1 MNEENEKK
9 QKIAE
14 LISAIKKAKG
24 IDSEIAPENISIS
37 EKDDIPELK
46 IYHTLKEDD
55 VRNLEII
62 SDQEF
67 SDIVDSIILNDYK
80 NIPNAIRLPNLNE
93 QLSEKLGLK
102 KDSAFILKKSA
113 THIRPDRKGGYNQ
126 ALGTEEYY
134 SIPKV
139 IRETD
144 FVVVDKRTKNFQ
156 ILFDD
161 NDDIKKI
168 NKLVFNKDELGN
180 YLVTVG
186 KVDRRDSISEEN
198 NTVVAVG
205 VAPTISA
212 LRHPEELPATRLR
225 PSATTVDGSIAQ
237 SKENASSFSEKLHI
251 LETQNSINEEKIK
264 LQTLEQA
271 KESLNVSTY
280 RFQSGESLEELIRSD
295 NDFPTEAAFLDN
307 LIDVNIREV
316 YGYATEEE
324 QKVLRQFASSRNDY
338 DTDMKTL
345 AVQTDCISRWIAA
358 RHWNPEQQEFQKEC
372 VNHKAIKDF
381 PYELPWEM
389 KRIESQVLQ
398 TQEEIIDNGIESL
411 QENGGMSEA
420 AMEADY
426 EAEQNPRPDYLD
438 ENGNPYWFDEEENI
452 EVLDDDEIMR
462 LAFLNDNKET
472 FKAIDDYLE
481 KGKRPKNDEFI
492 FSKNPEILKYAGISE
507 NEIVIK
513 TSIINKARNEHSLS
527 DEEIKDSIINIASPI
542 LIFDSDKTTTENKK
556 ESFLC
561 LTDTFAANGKPI
573 AFSMNLDS
581 DYERKN
587 RLLEVNEIRSIH
599 DRTLVAKNGTD
610 LIQKWTE
617 NGLCRY
623 VDDKKISEW
632 SKAAGVQFPLAV
644 LQSDRN
650 NIIPESEIVND
661 KKISNLGK
669 EREDSF
675 LLPLAKLD
683 IHNVKTYSDFVNQHN
698 IVAENER
705 EYHKPNN
712 EDLTFYYEKFAKE
725 AANENETVQL
735 QKALALALEKN
746 VSPLK
751 EVELNREN
759 WNKMFPDGTVKTPV
773 GTVKLGE
780 NQFDKL
786 RRNDRNNL
794 LVAMYETL
802 SNPALILEKET
813 LDEKSGEFRPVNV
826 YGKSFIHEDSNHKRA
841 VESVIIFKDGENI
854 SISTHNKNIKDFV
867 KQIKTADQIIYAD
880 SEISRV
886 ASLILQNG
894 GSHVRLHDATSNRAI
909 REATDSIGTVIAR
922 YGYTPGFLEIY
933 DQVGAAASEL
943 NIYKENSVVNDK
955 SDEKNQQNESNF
967 DNAVKNRFEA
977 AAQKLSSIDIN
988 SENYKEAFELLN
1000 RIEKLTGISEP
1011 SEKIDFAENEAKENF
1026 HPSPNEKIPEEIDNA
1041 KIVDEKS
1048 EIQAA
1053 QTVSESKA
1061 ESVENGNPTEKASL
1075 EENAEIQKEDV
1086 SYQEYAAGKVIYGKT
1101 VLPPF
1106 ASMTSDGHLKTC
1118 ENFIVKSYDSENG
1131 TYLVENENEKLS
1143 LPRETFNS
1151 LLNPAGLYKEQQ
1163 EEKTFRMEGNGIVFD
1178 NPEKGVKGTV
1188 IPEFSLMTQNGLQT
1202 YKDCVVTKFNES
1214 DKTYTLKNGDSV
1226 ISVTEERFKE
1236 ITLPERFENKFD
1248 ENTPSYK
1255 KMLKTQ
1261 YEDFFK
1267 ERSNTAYNFRHNLS
1281 VFCRKEANS
1290 PCDALKVAKGI
1301 IRKMSPAEQDKTK
1314 KLLKKIAREGES
1326 LNQLIVRTYHEAIK
1340 EVPLNEEYIKQYQP
1354 ENRIA
1359 RPFYDTLSSDGQKI
1373 DSDPQLLRTDKD
1385 YNLKIGDTLKDIDIK
1400 SDKIFGH
1407 GKENVHFSELKVIS
1421 ASKEGNTVTLMD
1433 KEKSF
1438 IEIPRDT
1445 VLKAYKEQQLKEMNH
1460 QQSHSRRNSME
1471 ISYR

>member
-24 IDSEIAPENISIS
+24 IDSEIAPENISV
-37 EKDDIPELK
+37 
-46 IYHTLKEDD
+46 YED
-55 VRNLEII
+55 
-62 SDQEF
+62 
-67 SDIVDSIILNDYK
+67 
-80 NIPNAIRLPNLNE
+80 
-93 QLSEKLGLK
+93 
-102 KDSAFILKKSA
+102 
-113 THIRPDRKGGYNQ
+113 
-126 ALGTEEYY
+126 
-134 SIPKV
+134 
-139 IRETD
+139 
-144 FVVVDKRTKNFQ
+144 
-156 ILFDD
+156 
-161 NDDIKKI
+161 
-168 NKLVFNKDELGN
+168 
-180 YLVTVG
+180 
-186 KVDRRDSISEEN
+186 
-198 NTVVAVG
+198 
-205 VAPTISA
+205 
-212 LRHPEELPATRLR
+212 
-225 PSATTVDGSIAQ
+225 
-237 SKENASSFSEKLHI
+237 
-251 LETQNSINEEKIK
+251 
-264 LQTLEQA
+264 
-271 KESLNVSTY
+271 
-280 RFQSGESLEELIRSD
+280 
-295 NDFPTEAAFLDN
+295 
-307 LIDVNIREV
+307 
-316 YGYATEEE
+316 
-324 QKVLRQFASSRNDY
+324 
-338 DTDMKTL
+338 
-345 AVQTDCISRWIAA
+345 
-358 RHWNPEQQEFQKEC
+358 
-372 VNHKAIKDF
+372 
-381 PYELPWEM
+381 
-389 KRIESQVLQ
+389 
-398 TQEEIIDNGIESL
+398 EIIDSGIESL
-411 QENGGMSEA
+411 QENGGLTEA

-426 EAEQNPRPDYLD
+426 EAEQNSRPDYLD
-438 ENGNPYWFDEEENI
+438 ENGNPHWFDEEENI
-452 EVLDDDEIMR
+452 VAENEILDNEEIMR

-481 KGKRPKNDEFI
+481 KGIRPKNDEFI

-513 TSIINKARNEHSLS
+513 TSIINKAKNEHSLS
-527 DEEIKDSIINIASPI
+527 DEEIKDSIINIASPV
-542 LIFDSDKTTTENKK
+542 LIFDSDKKTTENKK

-561 LTDTFAANGKPI
+561 LTDTFASNGKPI
-573 AFSMNLDS
+573 ACSMNLDS
-581 DYERKN
+581 DFEKN
-587 RLLEVNEIRSIH
+587 RSIINVNQITSIH

-632 SKAAGVQFPLAV
+632 QLAAGVQFPLAV
-644 LQSDRN
+644 LHSDMD
-650 NIIPESEIVND
+650 NI
-661 KKISNLGK
+661 
-669 EREDSF
+669 
-675 LLPLAKLD
+675 
-683 IHNVKTYSDFVNQHN
+683 KTYSDFVNQHN

-705 EYHKPNN
+705 EYQKPND
-712 EDLTFYYEKFAKE
+712 EDLTFYYEKFEKE
-725 AANENETVQL
+725 AANENEVVQL
-735 QKALALALEKN
+735 QKAFALSLEKN

-751 EVELNREN
+751 ELELNREN
-759 WNKMFPDGTVKTPV
+759 WNKIFPDGTVKTPV

-794 LVAMYETL
+794 LAAMYETL

-841 VESVIIFKDGENI
+841 VESVVIFKDGENI

-894 GSHVRLHDATSNRAI
+894 GSHVRLHDAISNRAI
-909 REATDSIGTVIAR
+909 REATDSIGTGIAR

-933 DQVGAAASEL
+933 DQVGAVASEL
-943 NIYKENSVVNDK
+943 NIHKENSVVNDK
-955 SDEKNQQNESNF
+955 AVEKNQQNESSF
-967 DNAVKNRFEA
+967 DNAVKERFES
-977 AAQKLSSIDIN
+977 AAQKLSSLDIN
-988 SENYKEAFELLN
+988 SDNYKEAFELLN
-1000 RIEKLTGISEP
+1000 RIEKLTGISEL

-1026 HPSPNEKIPEEIDNA
+1026 QPSPNVKTPEEFERMKKEIDNV
-1041 KIVDEKS
+1041 KIVDE
-1048 EIQAA
+1048 
-1053 QTVSESKA
+1053 
-1061 ESVENGNPTEKASL
+1061 SVENSETEKNI
-1075 EENAEIQKEDV
+1075 ETQKEDV
-1086 SYQEYAAGKVIYGKT
+1086 SYQDYTDGKVIYGKT

-1118 ENFIVKSYDSENG
+1118 ENFVVKSYDSESG

-1151 LLNPAGLYKEQQ
+1151 LLNPAGLNKEQQ
-1163 EEKTFRMEGNGIVFD
+1163 EEKSFRMEGNGIVFD

-1188 IPEFSLMTQNGLQT
+1188 ISEFSLMTQNGLQT

-1214 DKTYTLKNGDSV
+1214 DKTYTLRNGDSI

-1236 ITLPERFENKFD
+1236 ISSPERFENKFD
-1248 ENTPSYK
+1248 ENTPTYK

-1261 YEDFFK
+1261 YDDFFK

-1301 IRKMSPAEQDKTK
+1301 INKMSPAEQDKTK

-1340 EVPLNEEYIKQYQP
+1340 AVPLNEEYIKQYQP
-1354 ENRIA
+1354 ENRIV
-1359 RPFYDTLSSDGQKI
+1359 RPFYDTLSTDGQKI

-1445 VLKAYKEQQLKEMNH
+1445 VLKAYKEQQLKELKH
-1460 QQSHSRRNSME
+1460 QQNHSRRNSME

>member
-24 IDSEIAPENISIS
+24 IDSESMEKSIRAADIWLYLREQENIKSLS
-37 EKDDIPELK
+37 K
-46 IYHTLKEDD
+46 
-55 VRNLEII
+55 
-62 SDQEF
+62 
-67 SDIVDSIILNDYK
+67 NDYAGLKFQVLDYLYERGLDDAAGYENSFKKQENRFNQLNENTK
-80 NIPNAIRLPNLNE
+80 NIIEKFAGSNTKIEIDDEFLAIKIAGTMNNSLF
-93 QLSEKLGLK
+93 
-102 KDSAFILKKSA
+102 AAKS
-113 THIRPDRKGGYNQ
+113 D
-126 ALGTEEYY
+126 
-134 SIPKV
+134 
-139 IRETD
+139 
-144 FVVVDKRTKNFQ
+144 
-156 ILFDD
+156 
-161 NDDIKKI
+161 
-168 NKLVFNKDELGN
+168 
-180 YLVTVG
+180 
-186 KVDRRDSISEEN
+186 
-198 NTVVAVG
+198 
-205 VAPTISA
+205 
-212 LRHPEELPATRLR
+212 
-225 PSATTVDGSIAQ
+225 
-237 SKENASSFSEKLHI
+237 
-251 LETQNSINEEKIK
+251 
-264 LQTLEQA
+264 
-271 KESLNVSTY
+271 
-280 RFQSGESLEELIRSD
+280 
-295 NDFPTEAAFLDN
+295 
-307 LIDVNIREV
+307 
-316 YGYATEEE
+316 
-324 QKVLRQFASSRNDY
+324 
-338 DTDMKTL
+338 
-345 AVQTDCISRWIAA
+345 
-358 RHWNPEQQEFQKEC
+358 FQKQVE
-372 VNHKAIKDF
+372 NRKYLRKIMNI
-381 PYELPWEM
+381 P
-389 KRIESQVLQ
+389 SQK
-398 TQEEIIDNGIESL
+398 EIIDNGIESL
-411 QENGGMSEA
+411 QENGGISEA

-438 ENGNPYWFDEEENI
+438 ENGNAHWFDEEKNIVAEN

-462 LAFLNDNKET
+462 LSFLNDNKET

-481 KGKRPKNDEFI
+481 KGIRPKNDEFI

-581 DYERKN
+581 SYERKN

-943 NIYKENSVVNDK
+943 NIHKENSVVNDK

-1163 EEKTFRMEGNGIVFD
+1163 EEKTFQMEGSGIVFD

-1202 YKDCVVTKFNES
+1202 YKDCVVAKFNES

-1226 ISVTEERFKE
+1226 ISVTEERFRE
-1236 ITLPERFENKFD
+1236 ITSPERFENKFD
-1248 ENTPSYK
+1248 ENTPAYK

-1301 IRKMSPAEQDKTK
+1301 IQKMSPAEQDKTK

-1359 RPFYDTLSSDGQKI
+1359 RPFYDTLSTDGQKI

-1421 ASKEGNTVTLMD
+1421 SSKEGNTVTLMD

-1445 VLKAYKEQQLKEMNH
+1445 VLKAYKEQQLKEMKH

>member
-14 LISAIKKAKG
+14 LIAAIKKAKG
-24 IDSEIAPENISIS
+24 IDSEIASENIPVS
-37 EKDDIPELK
+37 E
-46 IYHTLKEDD
+46 
-55 VRNLEII
+55 N
-62 SDQEF
+62 
-67 SDIVDSIILNDYK
+67 
-80 NIPNAIRLPNLNE
+80 
-93 QLSEKLGLK
+93 
-102 KDSAFILKKSA
+102 
-113 THIRPDRKGGYNQ
+113 
-126 ALGTEEYY
+126 
-134 SIPKV
+134 
-139 IRETD
+139 
-144 FVVVDKRTKNFQ
+144 
-156 ILFDD
+156 
-161 NDDIKKI
+161 
-168 NKLVFNKDELGN
+168 
-180 YLVTVG
+180 
-186 KVDRRDSISEEN
+186 
-198 NTVVAVG
+198 
-205 VAPTISA
+205 
-212 LRHPEELPATRLR
+212 
-225 PSATTVDGSIAQ
+225 
-237 SKENASSFSEKLHI
+237 
-251 LETQNSINEEKIK
+251 
-264 LQTLEQA
+264 
-271 KESLNVSTY
+271 
-280 RFQSGESLEELIRSD
+280 
-295 NDFPTEAAFLDN
+295 
-307 LIDVNIREV
+307 
-316 YGYATEEE
+316 
-324 QKVLRQFASSRNDY
+324 
-338 DTDMKTL
+338 
-345 AVQTDCISRWIAA
+345 
-358 RHWNPEQQEFQKEC
+358 
-372 VNHKAIKDF
+372 
-381 PYELPWEM
+381 
-389 KRIESQVLQ
+389 
-398 TQEEIIDNGIESL
+398 EIIDSGIESV

-426 EAEQNPRPDYLD
+426 EAEQNSRPDYLD
-438 ENGNPYWFDEEENI
+438 ENGNPHWFDEEENI
-452 EVLDDDEIMR
+452 VAENEILDNDEIMR
-462 LAFLNDNKET
+462 LSFLNDNKET

-481 KGKRPKNDEFI
+481 KGIRPKNDEFI

-513 TSIINKARNEHSLS
+513 TSIINKAKNEHSLS
-527 DEEIKDSIINIASPI
+527 DEEIKDSIINIASPVI
-542 LIFDSDKTTTENKK
+542 IFDSDKKTTENKK

-561 LTDTFAANGKPI
+561 LTDTFASNGKPI

-581 DYERKN
+581 SYERKN

-644 LQSDRN
+644 LQSDKD

-683 IHNVKTYSDFVNQHN
+683 LNNVKTYSDFVNQHN

-705 EYHKPNN
+705 EYQKPND
-712 EDLTFYYEKFAKE
+712 EDLTFYYEKFEKE
-725 AANENETVQL
+725 VANENEVVQL
-735 QKALALALEKN
+735 QKALALSLEKN

-751 EVELNREN
+751 ELELNREN

-794 LVAMYETL
+794 LAAMYETL

-813 LDEKSGEFRPVNV
+813 LDEKSGEFKPVNV

-894 GSHVRLHDATSNRAI
+894 GSHVRLHDAISNRAI

-933 DQVGAAASEL
+933 DQVGAVASEL
-943 NIYKENSVVNDK
+943 NIHKENSVVNDK
-955 SDEKNQQNESNF
+955 ADEKNQQNESSF
-967 DNAVKNRFEA
+967 DNAVKERFES
-977 AAQKLSSIDIN
+977 AAQKLSSLDIN

-1026 HPSPNEKIPEEIDNA
+1026 QPSPNVKTPEEFERMKKEIDNV
-1041 KIVDEKS
+1041 KIVDE
-1048 EIQAA
+1048 
-1053 QTVSESKA
+1053 
-1061 ESVENGNPTEKASL
+1061 SVENSETEKNL
-1075 EENAEIQKEDV
+1075 ETQKEDV
-1086 SYQEYAAGKVIYGKT
+1086 SYQDYTDGKVIYGKT

-1106 ASMTSDGHLKTC
+1106 ASITSDGHLKTC
-1118 ENFIVKSYDSENG
+1118 ENFVVKSYDSESG
-1131 TYLVENENEKLS
+1131 TYLVENENEKFC

-1151 LLNPAGLYKEQQ
+1151 LLNPAGLNREQQ
-1163 EEKTFRMEGNGIVFD
+1163 EEKTSRMEGNGIVFD

-1214 DKTYTLKNGDSV
+1214 DKTYTLRNGDGI

-1236 ITLPERFENKFD
+1236 ITSPERFENKFD
-1248 ENTPSYK
+1248 ENTPAYK
-1255 KMLKTQ
+1255 KMLKNQ

-1301 IRKMSPAEQDKTK
+1301 IQKMSPSEQDKTK

-1340 EVPLNEEYIKQYQP
+1340 AVPLNEEYIKQYQP

-1359 RPFYDTLSSDGQKI
+1359 RPFYDTLSTDGQKI

-1407 GKENVHFSELKVIS
+1407 GKESVHFSELKVIS

-1445 VLKAYKEQQLKEMNH
+1445 VLKAYKEQQLKEMKH
-1460 QQSHSRRNSME
+1460 QQSHSRHNSME

>member
-14 LISAIKKAKG
+14 LIAAIKKAKG
-24 IDSEIAPENISIS
+24 IDSEITPENISVS
-37 EKDDIPELK
+37 ED
-46 IYHTLKEDD
+46 
-55 VRNLEII
+55 
-62 SDQEF
+62 
-67 SDIVDSIILNDYK
+67 
-80 NIPNAIRLPNLNE
+80 
-93 QLSEKLGLK
+93 
-102 KDSAFILKKSA
+102 
-113 THIRPDRKGGYNQ
+113 
-126 ALGTEEYY
+126 
-134 SIPKV
+134 
-139 IRETD
+139 
-144 FVVVDKRTKNFQ
+144 
-156 ILFDD
+156 
-161 NDDIKKI
+161 
-168 NKLVFNKDELGN
+168 
-180 YLVTVG
+180 
-186 KVDRRDSISEEN
+186 
-198 NTVVAVG
+198 
-205 VAPTISA
+205 
-212 LRHPEELPATRLR
+212 
-225 PSATTVDGSIAQ
+225 
-237 SKENASSFSEKLHI
+237 
-251 LETQNSINEEKIK
+251 
-264 LQTLEQA
+264 
-271 KESLNVSTY
+271 
-280 RFQSGESLEELIRSD
+280 
-295 NDFPTEAAFLDN
+295 
-307 LIDVNIREV
+307 
-316 YGYATEEE
+316 
-324 QKVLRQFASSRNDY
+324 
-338 DTDMKTL
+338 
-345 AVQTDCISRWIAA
+345 
-358 RHWNPEQQEFQKEC
+358 
-372 VNHKAIKDF
+372 
-381 PYELPWEM
+381 
-389 KRIESQVLQ
+389 
-398 TQEEIIDNGIESL
+398 EIIDSGIESVH
-411 QENGGMSEA
+411 ENGGMSEA

-426 EAEQNPRPDYLD
+426 EAEQNSRPDYLD
-438 ENGNPYWFDEEENI
+438 ENGNPHWFDEEENI
-452 EVLDDDEIMR
+452 VAENEILDNEEIMR

-481 KGKRPKNDEFI
+481 KGIRPKNDEFI

-513 TSIINKARNEHSLS
+513 TSIINKAKNEHSLS
-527 DEEIKDSIINIASPI
+527 DEEIKDSIINIASPV
-542 LIFDSDKTTTENKK
+542 LIFDSDKKTTENKK

-561 LTDTFAANGKPI
+561 LTDTFASNGKPI

-581 DYERKN
+581 DFEKN
-587 RLLEVNEIRSIH
+587 RSIISVNQITSIH

-632 SKAAGVQFPLAV
+632 QLAAGVQSPLAV
-644 LQSDRN
+644 LHSDIN
-650 NIIPESEIVND
+650 
-661 KKISNLGK
+661 
-669 EREDSF
+669 
-675 LLPLAKLD
+675 
-683 IHNVKTYSDFVNQHN
+683 NVKTYSDFVNQHN

-705 EYHKPNN
+705 EYQKPNN
-712 EDLTFYYEKFAKE
+712 EDLSFYYEKFEKE
-725 AANENETVQL
+725 AANENEVVQL
-735 QKALALALEKN
+735 QKSLALSLEKN

-751 EVELNREN
+751 ELELNREN
-759 WNKMFPDGTVKTPV
+759 WNRMFPDGTVKTPV

-794 LVAMYETL
+794 LAAMYETL

-813 LDEKSGEFRPVNV
+813 LDEKSGEFKPVNV

-894 GSHVRLHDATSNRAI
+894 GSHVRLHDAISNRAI

-933 DQVGAAASEL
+933 DQVGAVASEL
-943 NIYKENSVVNDK
+943 NIHKENSVVNDK
-955 SDEKNQQNESNF
+955 AVEKNQQNESNF
-967 DNAVKNRFEA
+967 DNAVKERFES
-977 AAQKLSSIDIN
+977 AAQKLSSLDIN

-1000 RIEKLTGISEP
+1000 RIEKLTGISEL

-1026 HPSPNEKIPEEIDNA
+1026 QPSPNVKTPEEFERMKKEIDNV
-1041 KIVDEKS
+1041 KIVDE
-1048 EIQAA
+1048 
-1053 QTVSESKA
+1053 
-1061 ESVENGNPTEKASL
+1061 SVENSETEKNS
-1075 EENAEIQKEDV
+1075 ETQKEDV
-1086 SYQEYAAGKVIYGKT
+1086 SYQDYTDGKVIYGKT

-1118 ENFIVKSYDSENG
+1118 ENFVVKSYDNESG

-1143 LPRETFNS
+1143 LPRETFNT

-1163 EEKTFRMEGNGIVFD
+1163 EEKIFQMEGNGIVFD

-1214 DKTYTLKNGDSV
+1214 DKTYTLRNGDSI
-1226 ISVTEERFKE
+1226 ISVTEETFKE
-1236 ITLPERFENKFD
+1236 ISSPERFENKFD
-1248 ENTPSYK
+1248 ENTPAYK

-1301 IRKMSPAEQDKTK
+1301 INKMSLAEQDKTK

-1340 EVPLNEEYIKQYQP
+1340 EVPLNEEYIKQYQS

-1359 RPFYDTLSSDGQKI
+1359 RPFYDTLSTDGQKI

-1407 GKENVHFSELKVIS
+1407 GKESVHFSELKVIS

-1433 KEKSF
+1433 NEKSF

-1445 VLKAYKEQQLKEMNH
+1445 VLKAYKEQQLKELKH

>member
-24 IDSEIAPENISIS
+24 IDSEIASENIPIS
-37 EKDDIPELK
+37 E
-46 IYHTLKEDD
+46 
-55 VRNLEII
+55 N
-62 SDQEF
+62 
-67 SDIVDSIILNDYK
+67 
-80 NIPNAIRLPNLNE
+80 
-93 QLSEKLGLK
+93 
-102 KDSAFILKKSA
+102 
-113 THIRPDRKGGYNQ
+113 
-126 ALGTEEYY
+126 
-134 SIPKV
+134 
-139 IRETD
+139 
-144 FVVVDKRTKNFQ
+144 
-156 ILFDD
+156 
-161 NDDIKKI
+161 
-168 NKLVFNKDELGN
+168 
-180 YLVTVG
+180 
-186 KVDRRDSISEEN
+186 
-198 NTVVAVG
+198 
-205 VAPTISA
+205 
-212 LRHPEELPATRLR
+212 
-225 PSATTVDGSIAQ
+225 
-237 SKENASSFSEKLHI
+237 
-251 LETQNSINEEKIK
+251 
-264 LQTLEQA
+264 
-271 KESLNVSTY
+271 
-280 RFQSGESLEELIRSD
+280 
-295 NDFPTEAAFLDN
+295 
-307 LIDVNIREV
+307 
-316 YGYATEEE
+316 
-324 QKVLRQFASSRNDY
+324 
-338 DTDMKTL
+338 
-345 AVQTDCISRWIAA
+345 
-358 RHWNPEQQEFQKEC
+358 
-372 VNHKAIKDF
+372 
-381 PYELPWEM
+381 
-389 KRIESQVLQ
+389 
-398 TQEEIIDNGIESL
+398 EIIDSGIESV
-411 QENGGMSEA
+411 QENGGMTEA

-426 EAEQNPRPDYLD
+426 EAGQNTRPDYLD
-438 ENGNPYWFDEEENI
+438 EKGKPHWFDEEENI
-452 EVLDDDEIMR
+452 VAESEVLDDDEIMR

-481 KGKRPKNDEFI
+481 KGIRPKNNEFVFNTI
-492 FSKNPEILKYAGISE
+492 PAVFNYAEIPEHEIILTTG
-507 NEIVIK
+507 VL
-513 TSIINKARNEHSLS
+513 NKAVKTHNLS
-527 DEEIKDSIINIASPI
+527 NDDIRIALQKFSSPI
-542 LIFDSDKTTTENKK
+542 AIFDSDMNKTEN
-556 ESFLC
+556 SIASIMAI
-561 LTDTFAANGKPI
+561 TDVEAENNKPI
-573 AFSMNLDS
+573 ALTLNLDS
-581 DYERKN
+581 QRKGYEQKY
-587 RLLEVNEIRSIH
+587 LINEIRSIH
-599 DRTLVAKNGTD
+599 DRTLIAKNGVN
-610 LIQKWTE
+610 IAE
-617 NGLCRY
+617 
-623 VDDKKISEW
+623 EW
-632 SKAAGVQFPLAV
+632 SKNGL
-644 LQSDRN
+644 LRYID
-650 NIIPESEIVND
+650 D

-675 LLPLAKLD
+675 LLPLAKLNLNN
-683 IHNVKTYSDFVNQHN
+683 IKTYSDFVNQHN

-705 EYHKPNN
+705 EYQKPND
-712 EDLTFYYEKFAKE
+712 EDLTFYYEKFEKE
-725 AANENETVQL
+725 AANENEVVQL
-735 QKALALALEKN
+735 QKAFALSLEKN

-751 EVELNREN
+751 ELELNREN

-794 LVAMYETL
+794 LAAMYETL

-813 LDEKSGEFRPVNV
+813 LDEKSGEFRPINV

-841 VESVIIFKDGENI
+841 VESVVIFKDGENI

-894 GSHVRLHDATSNRAI
+894 GSHVRLHDVISSRAI

-933 DQVGAAASEL
+933 DQVGAVASEL
-943 NIYKENSVVNDK
+943 NIHKKNSVVNDK
-955 SDEKNQQNESNF
+955 TAEKNQQNESSF
-967 DNAVKNRFEA
+967 DNAVKERFEL
-977 AAQKLSSIDIN
+977 AAQKLSSLDIN
-988 SENYKEAFELLN
+988 SDNYKEAFELLN

-1026 HPSPNEKIPEEIDNA
+1026 QPSPNVKTPEEFERMKKEIDNA
-1041 KIVDEKS
+1041 RIADDEQEIKKAKS
-1048 EIQAA
+1048 
-1053 QTVSESKA
+1053 VSESKA
-1061 ESVENGNPTEKASL
+1061 ESVENSETEKNI
-1075 EENAEIQKEDV
+1075 ETQKEDV
-1086 SYQEYAAGKVIYGKT
+1086 SYQDYTDGKVIYGKT

-1118 ENFIVKSYDSENG
+1118 ENFVVKSYDSESG

-1151 LLNPAGLYKEQQ
+1151 LLNPAGLNKEQQ
-1163 EEKTFRMEGNGIVFD
+1163 EEKSFRMEGNGIVFD

-1214 DKTYTLKNGDSV
+1214 DKTYTLRNGDSI
-1226 ISVTEERFKE
+1226 ISVTEETFKE
-1236 ITLPERFENKFD
+1236 ISSPERFENKFD
-1248 ENTPSYK
+1248 ENTPAYK

-1261 YEDFFK
+1261 YDDFFK

-1301 IRKMSPAEQDKTK
+1301 IQKMSPAEQDKTK
-1314 KLLKKIAREGES
+1314 NLLKKISREGES

-1359 RPFYDTLSSDGQKI
+1359 RPFYDTLSTDGQKI

-1407 GKENVHFSELKVIS
+1407 GKESVHFSELKVIS

-1433 KEKSF
+1433 NEKSF

-1445 VLKAYKEQQLKEMNH
+1445 VLKAYKEQQLKELKH

>member
-14 LISAIKKAKG
+14 LIAAIKKAKG
-24 IDSEIAPENISIS
+24 IDSEITPENISVS
-37 EKDDIPELK
+37 ED
-46 IYHTLKEDD
+46 
-55 VRNLEII
+55 
-62 SDQEF
+62 
-67 SDIVDSIILNDYK
+67 
-80 NIPNAIRLPNLNE
+80 
-93 QLSEKLGLK
+93 
-102 KDSAFILKKSA
+102 
-113 THIRPDRKGGYNQ
+113 
-126 ALGTEEYY
+126 
-134 SIPKV
+134 
-139 IRETD
+139 
-144 FVVVDKRTKNFQ
+144 
-156 ILFDD
+156 
-161 NDDIKKI
+161 
-168 NKLVFNKDELGN
+168 
-180 YLVTVG
+180 
-186 KVDRRDSISEEN
+186 
-198 NTVVAVG
+198 
-205 VAPTISA
+205 
-212 LRHPEELPATRLR
+212 
-225 PSATTVDGSIAQ
+225 
-237 SKENASSFSEKLHI
+237 
-251 LETQNSINEEKIK
+251 
-264 LQTLEQA
+264 
-271 KESLNVSTY
+271 
-280 RFQSGESLEELIRSD
+280 
-295 NDFPTEAAFLDN
+295 
-307 LIDVNIREV
+307 
-316 YGYATEEE
+316 
-324 QKVLRQFASSRNDY
+324 
-338 DTDMKTL
+338 
-345 AVQTDCISRWIAA
+345 
-358 RHWNPEQQEFQKEC
+358 
-372 VNHKAIKDF
+372 
-381 PYELPWEM
+381 
-389 KRIESQVLQ
+389 
-398 TQEEIIDNGIESL
+398 EIIDSGIESV
-411 QENGGMSEA
+411 QKNGEMSEA

-426 EAEQNPRPDYLD
+426 EAEQNSRPDYLD
-438 ENGNPYWFDEEENI
+438 ENGNPHWFDEEENI
-452 EVLDDDEIMR
+452 VAENEILDNEEIMR
-462 LAFLNDNKET
+462 LSFLNDNKET

-481 KGKRPKNDEFI
+481 KGISPKNNEFVFNAI
-492 FSKNPEILKYAGISE
+492 PAVFNYAEIPEHEIILTTGVLNKA
-507 NEIVIK
+507 IK
-513 TSIINKARNEHSLS
+513 THELS
-527 DEEIKDSIINIASPI
+527 NYDIRIALQKISSPVA
-542 LIFDSDKTTTENKK
+542 IFDSDMSKTEN
-556 ESFLC
+556 SIASIIAI
-561 LTDTFAANGKPI
+561 TDVEAKRNKPI
-573 AFSMNLDS
+573 ALTLNLDS
-581 DYERKN
+581 QRKGYEQKY
-587 RLLEVNEIRSIH
+587 LINEIRSIH
-599 DRTLVAKNGTD
+599 DRTLIAKNGVN
-610 LIQKWTE
+610 IAEEWSK
-617 NGLCRY
+617 NGLLRY
-623 VDDKKISEW
+623 VD
-632 SKAAGVQFPLAV
+632 
-644 LQSDRN
+644 
-650 NIIPESEIVND
+650 D

-683 IHNVKTYSDFVNQHN
+683 INNVKTYSDFVNQHN

-705 EYHKPNN
+705 EYQKPND
-712 EDLTFYYEKFAKE
+712 EDLTFYYEKFEKE
-725 AANENETVQL
+725 VANENEVVQL
-735 QKALALALEKN
+735 QKALALSLEKN

-751 EVELNREN
+751 ELELNREN

-794 LVAMYETL
+794 LAAMYETL

-813 LDEKSGEFRPVNV
+813 LDEKSGEFKPVNV

-894 GSHVRLHDATSNRAI
+894 GSHVRLHDAISNRAI

-933 DQVGAAASEL
+933 DQVGAVASEL
-943 NIYKENSVVNDK
+943 NIHKENSVVNDK
-955 SDEKNQQNESNF
+955 ADEKNQQNESSF
-967 DNAVKNRFEA
+967 DDAVKERFES
-977 AAQKLSSIDIN
+977 AAQKLSSLDIN

-1026 HPSPNEKIPEEIDNA
+1026 QPFPNVKTPEEFERMKKEIDNA
-1041 KIVDEKS
+1041 KIVDE
-1048 EIQAA
+1048 
-1053 QTVSESKA
+1053 
-1061 ESVENGNPTEKASL
+1061 SVENGNLAKKPGL
-1075 EENAEIQKEDV
+1075 EENAEIEKEDV
-1086 SYQEYAAGKVIYGKT
+1086 SYQDYTDGKVIYGKT

-1106 ASMTSDGHLKTC
+1106 ASMTSDGHLKNC
-1118 ENFIVKSYDSENG
+1118 ENFVVKSYDSESG
-1131 TYLVENENEKLS
+1131 TYLVENENEKLC

-1163 EEKTFRMEGNGIVFD
+1163 EEKTSRMEGNGIVFD

-1214 DKTYTLKNGDSV
+1214 DKTYTLRNGDSI

-1236 ITLPERFENKFD
+1236 ISSPERFENKFD
-1248 ENTPSYK
+1248 ENTPAYK

-1301 IRKMSPAEQDKTK
+1301 IKKMSPAEQNKTK
-1314 KLLKKIAREGES
+1314 NLLKKIAREGES

-1359 RPFYDTLSSDGQKI
+1359 RPFYDTLSADGQKI

-1445 VLKAYKEQQLKEMNH
+1445 VLKAYKEQQLKELKH
-1460 QQSHSRRNSME
+1460 QQSYSRRNSME
-1471 ISYR
+1471 LSYS

>member
-14 LISAIKKAKG
+14 LIAAIKKAKG
-24 IDSEIAPENISIS
+24 IDSEITPENISVS
-37 EKDDIPELK
+37 ED
-46 IYHTLKEDD
+46 
-55 VRNLEII
+55 
-62 SDQEF
+62 
-67 SDIVDSIILNDYK
+67 
-80 NIPNAIRLPNLNE
+80 
-93 QLSEKLGLK
+93 
-102 KDSAFILKKSA
+102 
-113 THIRPDRKGGYNQ
+113 
-126 ALGTEEYY
+126 
-134 SIPKV
+134 
-139 IRETD
+139 
-144 FVVVDKRTKNFQ
+144 
-156 ILFDD
+156 
-161 NDDIKKI
+161 
-168 NKLVFNKDELGN
+168 
-180 YLVTVG
+180 
-186 KVDRRDSISEEN
+186 
-198 NTVVAVG
+198 
-205 VAPTISA
+205 
-212 LRHPEELPATRLR
+212 
-225 PSATTVDGSIAQ
+225 
-237 SKENASSFSEKLHI
+237 
-251 LETQNSINEEKIK
+251 
-264 LQTLEQA
+264 
-271 KESLNVSTY
+271 
-280 RFQSGESLEELIRSD
+280 
-295 NDFPTEAAFLDN
+295 
-307 LIDVNIREV
+307 
-316 YGYATEEE
+316 
-324 QKVLRQFASSRNDY
+324 
-338 DTDMKTL
+338 
-345 AVQTDCISRWIAA
+345 
-358 RHWNPEQQEFQKEC
+358 
-372 VNHKAIKDF
+372 
-381 PYELPWEM
+381 
-389 KRIESQVLQ
+389 
-398 TQEEIIDNGIESL
+398 EIIDSGIESVH
-411 QENGGMSEA
+411 ENGGMSEA

-426 EAEQNPRPDYLD
+426 EAEQNSRPDYLD
-438 ENGNPYWFDEEENI
+438 ENGNPHWFDEEENI
-452 EVLDDDEIMR
+452 VAENEILDNEEIMR

-481 KGKRPKNDEFI
+481 KGIRPKNDEFVFNAI
-492 FSKNPEILKYAGISE
+492 PAVFNYAEIPEHEIILTTGVLNKA
-507 NEIVIK
+507 IK
-513 TSIINKARNEHSLS
+513 THELSNDDIRIALQKISSPVAIFDFDMSKTENSIASIIA
-527 DEEIKDSIINIASPI
+527 I
-542 LIFDSDKTTTENKK
+542 
-556 ESFLC
+556 
-561 LTDTFAANGKPI
+561 TDVEAKSNKPI
-573 AFSMNLDS
+573 ALTLNLDS
-581 DYERKN
+581 QRKGYEQKY
-587 RLLEVNEIRSIH
+587 LINEIRSIH
-599 DRTLVAKNGTD
+599 DRTLIAKNGVN
-610 LIQKWTE
+610 IAEEWSK
-617 NGLCRY
+617 NGLLRY
-623 VDDKKISEW
+623 VD
-632 SKAAGVQFPLAV
+632 
-644 LQSDRN
+644 
-650 NIIPESEIVND
+650 D

-683 IHNVKTYSDFVNQHN
+683 INNVKTYSDFVNQHN

-705 EYHKPNN
+705 EYQKPND
-712 EDLTFYYEKFAKE
+712 EDLTFYYEKFEKE
-725 AANENETVQL
+725 VANENEVVQL
-735 QKALALALEKN
+735 QKALALSLEKN

-751 EVELNREN
+751 ELELNREN

-794 LVAMYETL
+794 LAAMYETL

-813 LDEKSGEFRPVNV
+813 LDEKSGEFKPVNV

-894 GSHVRLHDATSNRAI
+894 GSHVRLHDAISNRAI
-909 REATDSIGTVIAR
+909 REATDSIGTGIAR

-933 DQVGAAASEL
+933 DQVGAVASEL
-943 NIYKENSVVNDK
+943 NIHKKNSVVNDK
-955 SDEKNQQNESNF
+955 AVEKNQQNESSF
-967 DNAVKNRFEA
+967 DNAVKERFES
-977 AAQKLSSIDIN
+977 AAQKLSSLDIN
-988 SENYKEAFELLN
+988 SDNYKEAFELLN

-1026 HPSPNEKIPEEIDNA
+1026 QPSPNVKTPEEFERMKKEIDNV
-1041 KIVDEKS
+1041 KIVD
-1048 EIQAA
+1048 
-1053 QTVSESKA
+1053 
-1061 ESVENGNPTEKASL
+1061 ESVENGNLAEKPGL
-1075 EENAEIQKEDV
+1075 EENAEIEKEDV
-1086 SYQEYAAGKVIYGKT
+1086 SYQDYTDGKVIYGKT

-1118 ENFIVKSYDSENG
+1118 ENFVVKSYDSESG

-1151 LLNPAGLYKEQQ
+1151 LLNPAGLNKEQQ
-1163 EEKTFRMEGNGIVFD
+1163 EEKSFRMEGNGIVFD

-1214 DKTYTLKNGDSV
+1214 DKTYTLRNGDSI

-1236 ITLPERFENKFD
+1236 ITSPERFENKFD
-1248 ENTPSYK
+1248 ENTPAYK

-1301 IRKMSPAEQDKTK
+1301 IKKMSPAEQNKTK
-1314 KLLKKIAREGES
+1314 NLLKKIAREGES

-1359 RPFYDTLSSDGQKI
+1359 RPFYDTLSADGQKI

-1445 VLKAYKEQQLKEMNH
+1445 VLKAYKEQQLKELKH
-1460 QQSHSRRNSME
+1460 QQSYSRRNSME
-1471 ISYR
+1471 LSYS